1 MLFPSALAG
10 YWTIFCSNS
19 IPMAVN
25 GGVKKCSHACGG
37 RIHSLQSSDFCSDW
51 DTSSQPTHCRN
62 IHLSYLQIFS
72 RAFFSRISCQTLLF
86 PLSLKP
92 SRCPYRELSGRLVD
106 AKLPLSSGRNRW
118 LLKHF
123 SYLLIV
129 SDTTRVRLDCVCTVT
144 LTIINTFWNV
154 FQLIFFLSPCCSC
167 GATETLDNK
176 SWLFVHIKTPI
187 LACQQDLHF
196 PLQTDCSCGHCNRS
210 GFIGAPLRGTAAPD
224 EHHAGR
230 HKNRRPSPSFWTG
243 HAWSHARWVSPY
255 CWEISSVFH
264 KWTSHESKQFL
275 SVCHYYLRSFPGDA
289 SPNNHI
295 LAKITHGKAGFL
307 QASLLRK

>member
-1 MLFPSALAG
+1 MFIVFSLLIILFWKLLKKIPTQQDLRRYEWVIKLLLLLFLSVLAG

-144 LTIINTFWNV
+144 LTIINTFWTV
-154 FQLIFFLSPCCSC
+154 SADFFS
-167 GATETLDNK
+167 
-176 SWLFVHIKTPI
+176 
-187 LACQQDLHF
+187 
-196 PLQTDCSCGHCNRS
+196 
-210 GFIGAPLRGTAAPD
+210 
-224 EHHAGR
+224 
-230 HKNRRPSPSFWTG
+230 
-243 HAWSHARWVSPY
+243 
-255 CWEISSVFH
+255 
-264 KWTSHESKQFL
+264 L
-275 SVCHYYLRSFPGDA
+275 SVLQLRCHRDTRQQVLAFRS
-289 SPNNHI
+289 H
-295 LAKITHGKAGFL
+295 
-307 QASLLRK
+307 